1 MFRTPNSRLRLPVAR
16 RDVYRL
22 TLPRRQAV
30 FLAECRWCRR
40 RAGTPFSSCVALRS
54 LHVPPLRTVG
64 HLHSVNSATDNC
76 RRCDVQATTRQ
87 LARIP
92 RASWVRR
99 RRSRRRTRMFVS
111 SFIHSCFAFT
121 DLCFTQP
128 PPSPSPPPQ
137 PVRQTAAPLSPDAA
151 AVFASPRPTPSAPVR
166 LVFLFLMGRACVW
179 LTPAFLARNI
189 PQTFVC
195 VGCQMSVLLCSSG
208 VCKTAAT
215 VKRIME
221 VLQPDYNYT
230 AGDFVCNSCNAK
242 SKKPAKGKSTSVFF
256 L

>member
-1 MFRTPNSRLRLPVAR
+1 M
-16 RDVYRL
+16 
-22 TLPRRQAV
+22 
-30 FLAECRWCRR
+30 
-40 RAGTPFSSCVALRS
+40 
-54 LHVPPLRTVG
+54 
-64 HLHSVNSATDNC
+64 
-76 RRCDVQATTRQ
+76 
-87 LARIP
+87 P

-99 RRSRRRTRMFVS
+99 RRSRSRRRTRMFVS

-137 PVRQTAAPLSPDAA
+137 PVRQTAAPLLPDAA

-195 VGCQMSVLLCSSG
+195 VGCQMSVLLGSSG

-230 AGDFVCNSCNAK
+230 AGDFVCNSCKLK

-256 L
+256 CDGRIVFAVFFGRRSRAPPHSHTSFTRPTQLTFTPRSRRRRCCCRYCNDGAYMACFIFIFVCFFC